1 MFYLIGAKFGQTLSV
16 LCNALSSLINS
27 LSTPFASVAVRR
39 IILDVFIDVSGAIN
53 YIIKTNREQ
62 TVVLYSI
69 HL

>member
-1 MFYLIGAKFGQTLSV
+1 
-16 LCNALSSLINS
+16 LINS
-27 LSTPFASVAVRR
+27 LSTPFASFAVKR

-62 TVVLYSI
+62 TVVFFLYSI